1 MDEDVLT
8 AWASGFLSA
17 GFVFLAVRAFM
28 QRRIILGLGAGLLA
42 LALGFVCWFFATFT
56 IRMF

>member
-8 AWASGFLSA
+8 AWASGILA
-17 GFVFLAVRAFM
+17 GGFVFLAVRAFM
-28 QRRIILGLGAGLLA
+28 HRRIIVGIGAGLLA

>member
-8 AWASGFLSA
+8 AWAAGFLSA
-17 GFVFLAVRAFM
+17 GFVCLAVRAFM

>member
-8 AWASGFLSA
+8 AWASGILSA
-17 GFVFLAVRAFM
+17 GLVFLAVRAFM
-28 QRRIILGLGAGLLA
+28 HRRVILGLGAGILA

>member
-8 AWASGFLSA
+8 AWASGVMAA
-17 GFVFLAVRAFM
+17 GFAFLAMRAFM
-28 QRRIILGLGAGLLA
+28 HRRVILGLGAGLLA